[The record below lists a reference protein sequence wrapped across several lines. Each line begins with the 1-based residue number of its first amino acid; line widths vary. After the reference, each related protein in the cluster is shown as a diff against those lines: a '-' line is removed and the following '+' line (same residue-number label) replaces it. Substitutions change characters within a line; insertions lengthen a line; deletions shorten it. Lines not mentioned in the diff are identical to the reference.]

1 MTRAQTNDGRDSRA
15 RDDRWFLAGLIGLL
29 MTVMWVLPA
38 AADETPI
45 FTEDQKILASDGAA
59 GDNFGLI
66 GPSGIHGDKFII
78 GAPRFDGP
86 GGTDSGAAY
95 IFGFD
100 GSEWVEEAKLYPTD
114 GTFEGYFGWNVMIYD
129 DFAAVSAT
137 EDADPSH
144 IYGAVYIYRYNGSAW
159 VFEQKIIGDDD
170 SKSAFGIS
178 LAAHDNLIFIGDTD
192 DYIVYPFA
200 SGAVSIYRYI
210 NGVWVFEQKV
220 YGKQVQNSHDAAW
233 SIASDGDRLF
243 IGQNDYG
250 EPQPGEYNWVSI
262 HKYDGIEWVLEA
274 DLSDYDLAADAPYGR
289 AVDIQG
295 PVAVVGCVDD
305 TTLTYRGAVYVYRF
319 SGAPDNEWAEETVL
333 VPSDV
338 QNNDYFGEQV
348 VLADENTIV
357 VQALHHDIDGY
368 GRSTLYIYR
377 YRDEEWTL
385 TSRFTPSDPGDG
397 FGQLSSS
404 SLAAE
409 GGKIVTGAAL
419 DDQIGSNAGA
429 AFYFDIGCDG
439 DIDGDGDVDLS
450 DLGALLASFELEP
463 GDPWFDPRAD
473 VDGDGDVDLSDL
485 GALLAAYELP
495 CP

>member
-1 MTRAQTNDGRDSRA
+1 MARAQTNGGAVRRT
-15 RDDRWFLAGLIGLL
+15 RGGLSLPALCIAIL

-59 GDNFGLI
+59 GDNFGQI
-66 GPSGIHGDKFII
+66 GPSGIHGDLLVL
-78 GAPRFDGP
+78 GAPRVDGP

-95 IFGFD
+95 IFRFD

-159 VFEQKIIGDDD
+159 VFEQKIIPDEDG
-170 SKSAFGIS
+170 KFTFGNS
-178 LAAHDNLIFIGDTD
+178 LASHENLLFIGDYAD
-192 DYIVYPFA
+192 GVNYFA
-200 SGAVSIYRYI
+200 TGAVSIYRYI

-220 YGKQVQNSHDAAW
+220 YGKQVQNSHGAAW

-243 IGQNDYG
+243 IGQNDYTG
-250 EPQPGEYNWVSI
+250 HPGEYNWVSI
-262 HKYDGIEWVLEA
+262 HKYNGIEWVLEA
-274 DLSDYDLAADAPYGR
+274 DLSDYDLTADAPYGR

-368 GRSTLYIYR
+368 GQSTLYVYR
-377 YRDEEWTL
+377 YRDEAWTL

-429 AFYFDIGCDG
+429 AFYFDIACDG
-439 DIDGDGDVDLS
+439 DIDGDRDVDLS
-450 DLGALLASFELEP
+450 DLGALLASFGLEP
-463 GDPWFDPRAD
+463 DDPWYDVRAD